1 MIDSNLKVAESDF
14 KKILLN
20 DKEIVYTDNIHL
32 KKELKKINSY
42 IKTNFQVKPANRN
55 NIIEILKTNLE
66 NIHNNKLGLIRGDI
80 ENFFGSIQQDL
91 LLNNIS
97 NIDNNDK
104 LKNNVRNILQ
114 TYYSFSNTN
123 IGLPRGIAISNYLAE
138 IFLNDI
144 DTKIRN
150 MSNILLYL
158 RYVDDFIV
166 ISTQD
171 NINELF
177 TKIKLIF
184 NNKNLKLHELNSSK
198 TKIISF
204 NNNQVDFDFLG
215 YKFIIFNNNLKS
227 IGLSDFNKKKYTDR
241 IKLSFENY
249 NSTSKYNEKKA
260 RQLLKLR
267 LKYLTRCNI
276 INKEIT
282 GQSYNHKYL
291 NNKQDI
297 LYLNN
302 VLKAEIQN
310 IQPYSKLTIN
320 INSLKKSLKIFN
332 CNECFLENR
341 KIYYINSK
349 FHKKII
355 RLWNS
360 FKKN

>member
-20 DKEIVYTDNIHL
+20 DKEIVYTDNNHL

-171 NINELF
+171 NIKELF

-184 NNKNLKLHELNSSK
+184 NNKNLKLHELN
-198 TKIISF
+198 
-204 NNNQVDFDFLG
+204 
-215 YKFIIFNNNLKS
+215 
-227 IGLSDFNKKKYTDR
+227 
-241 IKLSFENY
+241 
-249 NSTSKYNEKKA
+249 
-260 RQLLKLR
+260 
-267 LKYLTRCNI
+267 
-276 INKEIT
+276 
-282 GQSYNHKYL
+282 
-291 NNKQDI
+291 
-297 LYLNN
+297 
-302 VLKAEIQN
+302 
-310 IQPYSKLTIN
+310 
-320 INSLKKSLKIFN
+320 
-332 CNECFLENR
+332 
-341 KIYYINSK
+341 
-349 FHKKII
+349 
-355 RLWNS
+355 
-360 FKKN
+360 